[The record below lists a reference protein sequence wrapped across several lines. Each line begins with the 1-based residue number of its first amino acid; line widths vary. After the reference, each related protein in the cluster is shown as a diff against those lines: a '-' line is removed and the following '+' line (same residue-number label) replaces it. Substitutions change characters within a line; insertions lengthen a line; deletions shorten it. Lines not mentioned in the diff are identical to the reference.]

1 VNDVGIPNKQA
12 IKHSPR
18 SVLQRPVEGKENSD
32 ISAPKPKQ
40 NSRQPDKESNKQK
53 TAVVYLGSFLV
64 FVKSVKP

>member
-40 NSRQPDKESNKQK
+40 NKTPASQTRNQTNKRQP
-53 TAVVYLGSFLV
+53 L
-64 FVKSVKP
+64 